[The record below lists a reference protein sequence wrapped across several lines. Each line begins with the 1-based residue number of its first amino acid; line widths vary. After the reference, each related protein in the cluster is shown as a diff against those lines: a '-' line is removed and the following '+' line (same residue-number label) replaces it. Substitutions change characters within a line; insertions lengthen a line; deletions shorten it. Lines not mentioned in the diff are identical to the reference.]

1 MFGERGVMENVW
13 RDGGVED
20 FLREGVVENV
30 WREGR
35 GDCSEEGGGRGEGS
49 EGGGLDC
56 IVFSGIVG

>member
-1 MFGERGVMENVW
+1 MENVW